1 MKTRRLFSRQID
13 AFVLYSILLFG
24 GFAILIALADRA
36 PLELETVSHDV
47 LISERF
53 VYYWQGV
60 VFRFFPGPYVYRV
73 LVPYLVWGINRLTS
87 ADLIVIDL
95 VLKTLLIF
103 VSQLTL
109 FGYLSNFFSKLPSLL
124 GVFIFDAALGF
135 LLAFIK
141 GPSIIETIDLLNFAI
156 LTIGLFAIYKK
167 NLLLLGA
174 VLTLGLLNRE
184 TPLILLPIYF
194 LYERIQNRRIGPV
207 LLMTFIAVATYFL
220 PRLLIP
226 VSGEA
231 AWLGPNELLSNL
243 PLPGNGSARE
253 ALVANLRLAIL
264 ITPLL
269 FIGLHRFKEQPKF
282 LKIAAYMIPVLV
294 AIHYVTGRIIETR
307 LWMPVFP
314 LLIPLCIHNISRGA
328 KTQVKRT
335 KH

>member
-1 MKTRRLFSRQID
+1 MKTRGLFSRQID

-103 VSQLTL
+103 VSQFTL

-124 GVFIFDAALGF
+124 GVFIFDAVLGF

-243 PLPGNGSARE
+243 PLLGNGSARE

-314 LLIPLCIHNISRGA
+314 LLIPLCIHNISMGA
-328 KTQVKRT
+328 KTQEKRT